1 MPLLEVVQTKQV
13 SASIRLTD
21 ATATQ
26 VDQYAAYIHATADD
40 VVEKALQY
48 IFTKDAGFREFQKT
62 PQAKEVASTLRIR
75 KAPANDAT
83 EPPAKKPANGVGNSI
98 QAPTPVAGS
107 RA

>member
-13 SASIRLTD
+13 SASIRLSDT
-21 ATATQ
+21 TAIQ

-48 IFTKDAGFREFQKT
+48 VFAKDPGFREFQKT

-75 KAPANDAT
+75 KAPANDAA
-83 EPPAKKPANGVGNSI
+83 EPPAKKPANGTTNGV
-98 QAPTPVAGS
+98 QAPAIVVGS